1 MFESRRYSWNR
12 CVELRRADNNAYSVH
27 SYQDTAKSTFDAR
40 RRVTQVDLNRAGSG
54 LMEIVSEPDM
64 R

>member
-1 MFESRRYSWNR
+1 MGITQIQLEQVSTIRFSGEPEPKR
-12 CVELRRADNNAYSVH
+12 L
-27 SYQDTAKSTFDAR
+27 QDTAKSTFDALR
-40 RRVTQVDLNRAGSG
+40 RTSLIDLNRAGSG

>member
-1 MFESRRYSWNR
+1 MYEYG
-12 CVELRRADNNAYSVH
+12 LKPKYT
-27 SYQDTAKSTFDAR
+27 QDTAKSTFDGLR
-40 RRVTQVDLNRAGSG
+40 HTSLIDLNRAGSG